1 MENTALP
8 KKIITTIQERVKQM
22 VKDPMIQQKMM
33 EFKTNI
39 EAEEW
44 LIKSAIATLII
55 PNDQKQKIQ
64 KGMA

>member
-55 PNDQKQKIQ
+55 PNDQK
-64 KGMA
+64 